1 MKRRDIRSC
10 GGNALVVSVLLLL
23 SLTSVG
29 IVALSRTGA
38 ELSLT
43 GGVVRSTQTT
53 LAGEAASIKTL
64 GDFRSNLQVEIMKFE
79 QEGKRF
85 RWRVEEGSTALGP
98 GDQDGLREVVAG
110 DPVSQRIASKMQALA
125 FSVGAVGGGSMG
137 QVCDVPGFEVNEVCF
152 SIFDFEAK
160 GMLPRQEGETPLQT
174 SQSKTSKSRFRA
186 RVMIGPWKPLVR

>member
-1 MKRRDIRSC
+1 MIGIDIRSRH
-10 GGNALVVSVLLLL
+10 GNALVVSVLLLL

-29 IVALSRTGA
+29 VVALSRTGA

-43 GGVVRSTQTT
+43 GGVVRATQTT

-64 GDFRSNLQVEIMKFE
+64 ADFRSNLQVELMKFE

-85 RWRVEEGSTALGP
+85 RWRVEEGSTARGP
-98 GDQDGLREVVAG
+98 ADPDGLPEVVAG
-110 DPVSQRIASKMQALA
+110 DTTAERIASKMQALA

-137 QVCDVPGFEVNEVCF
+137 QVCDVPGFEVGEICF
-152 SIFDFEAK
+152 AIFDFQAE
-160 GMLPRQEGETPLQT
+160 GMLPRHEGETPLETRQA
-174 SQSKTSKSRFRA
+174 KTAKSSYRS